1 MKVVAA
7 LPPSKNLESQAMM
20 LKAVFQGHD
29 IEVVRAH
36 DQLRQQIVDA
46 EVLLAS
52 AFYPV
57 TAEMIASAKGLKFI
71 QVPGVGVDHID
82 LAAASGAGITV
93 SNVTGANIVS
103 VAEHVVMAALALVR
117 GLVPAHNGMAAGQWP
132 LPQWMGQARDL
143 SGQTVGIV
151 GMGRIGRDVAKR
163 LLPFGVTILYSDQV
177 ALSPEDED
185 ALGATQVEL
194 DDLLPAADV
203 VTLHLPLTPGT
214 RHLLNE
220 ERLRS
225 MKAGA
230 YLINTSRAEVVDEDA
245 LCRVLQDH
253 LGGAALDVF
262 ETEPP
267 SRTELLRHPR
277 FIPTPHIGAATVEG
291 QARAGR
297 DVVDELLRALRGEP
311 LMSQVPTPGARP

>member
-262 ETEPP
+262 SQEPP
-267 SRTELLRHPR
+267 SPDHPLRRLSNVLLTPHGAGVTVDAQSRIAQGAVQNLLRYLDKRPL
-277 FIPTPHIGAATVEG
+277 ADVVV
-291 QARAGR
+291 AGR
-297 DVVDELLRALRGEP
+297 
-311 LMSQVPTPGARP
+311 

>member
-7 LPPSKNLESQAMM
+7 LPPSQNLESQAMM

-29 IEVVRAH
+29 VEVVSTP
-36 DQLRQQIVDA
+36 DQLRQHIADA

-57 TAEMIASAKGLKFI
+57 TGEMLASAKNLKFI
-71 QVPGVGVDHID
+71 QVPGVGVDHLD
-82 LAAASGAGITV
+82 VAAAEKAGVTV
-93 SNVTGANIVS
+93 ANVTGANIVS

-117 GLVPAHNGMAAGQWP
+117 GLVPAHNAMAGGGWP
-132 LPQWMGQARDL
+132 LPQWMGKARDL
-143 SGQTVGIV
+143 SGMTLGIV
-151 GMGRIGRDVAKR
+151 GMGRIGREVAKR

-194 DDLLPAADV
+194 DELLPACDV
-203 VTLHLPLTPGT
+203 ITLHLPLTPGT

-230 YLINTSRAEVVDEDA
+230 YLINTSRAEVVDEEA
-245 LCRVLQDH
+245 LARVLQDH

-262 ETEPP
+262 AQEPP
-267 SRTELLRHPR
+267 PADSPLRRLPNVLLTPHGAGVTVDAQNRIAQGAVQNLLRYLDHRPL
-277 FIPTPHIGAATVEG
+277 A
-291 QARAGR
+291 
-297 DVVDELLRALRGEP
+297 DVVTKAK
-311 LMSQVPTPGARP
+311 